1 MFILAYQDFCLSA
14 FLPIIIFATCKS
26 DFRFPFY
33 FLADF
38 LAIFLQSF
46 SKILSSENQKP
57 NTKSLPKAENQ
68 TKCCKTIFQKSAESQ
83 KCSNNKKT
91 IYQKPKM
98 KQRDPNLCNVFF
110 CHPSQMFSGFQWQNT
125 KQKSAEKIK
134 MGHRQKKIY
143 PALICWYQQT
153 GPAQFGQNHPPSS
166 FSPHQAI
173 TATNQSWVDFFFCQ
187 CPIANQ
193 RPLGSNLGRQRPSQD
208 FPVQNASKDFSVLLL
223 ACFFHRNFTP
233 DILTN
238 RKRYTRKCYTVK

>member
-110 CHPSQMFSGFQWQNT
+110 CLPSQMFSGFQWQNT

-134 MGHRQKKIY
+134 IISIWLLEQY
-143 PALICWYQQT
+143 WL
-153 GPAQFGQNHPPSS
+153 FL
-166 FSPHQAI
+166 
-173 TATNQSWVDFFFCQ
+173 D
-187 CPIANQ
+187 
-193 RPLGSNLGRQRPSQD
+193 LGRLSEKGFTVSWMILAD
-208 FPVQNASKDFSVLLL
+208 FW
-223 ACFFHRNFTP
+223 
-233 DILTN
+233 
-238 RKRYTRKCYTVK
+238 